1 MKNKKAGLTTSTII
15 LVIVFII
22 GLYFGYK
29 TFNQRDKIA
38 DLEEENKFLQQ
49 NLIYVANELN
59 KTKVKICPDKLIINK
74 TLPIDNSS
82 VNYFIVNRERK
93 EISDFDLKFV
103 IENCNLSK
111 ETRSGNWT
119 VTLTDLMETFQ
130 ASPVTFQYNS
140 S

>member
-29 TFNQRDKIA
+29 TFNQKDKIA

-82 VNYFIVNRERK
+82 ANYFIVNRERK
-93 EISDFDLKFV
+93 EISGFDLKY
-103 IENCNLSK
+103 IMENCNLSK
-111 ETRSGNWT
+111 ETIN
-119 VTLTDLMETFQ
+119 
-130 ASPVTFQYNS
+130 
-140 S
+140 